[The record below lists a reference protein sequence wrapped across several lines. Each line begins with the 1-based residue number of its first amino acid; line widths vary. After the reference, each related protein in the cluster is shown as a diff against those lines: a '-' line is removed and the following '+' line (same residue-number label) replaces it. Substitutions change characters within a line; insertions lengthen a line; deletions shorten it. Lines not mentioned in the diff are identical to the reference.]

1 LAPPWAKISRVWRK
15 VKGDWDAW
23 TLKDEPIIRLI
34 LDGTAVRVR
43 LDKKNLDLFAQ
54 GTGPWPDR
62 LYEELSADYRI
73 GKRNHRPLAPASIR
87 KHLRTGLE
95 TF

>member
-1 LAPPWAKISRVWRK
+1 LDS
-15 VKGDWDAW
+15 
-23 TLKDEPIIRLI
+23 LKDEPIIRLI

-62 LYEELSADYRI
+62 LYEELSADYRDMI
-73 GKRNHRPLAPASIR
+73 MPQSRRSRQSARPSPENGS
-87 KHLRTGLE
+87 
-95 TF
+95 